1 MKTYYKTFKLKS
13 GEIMACQ
20 TEEDYSMLNMRGRFA
35 ITVTNPV
42 IFNSFK
48 FLDGDGD
55 LVETISMMPMI
66 PVTDEVNLDISVD
79 HIFSITEMRPQAV
92 ERFTRFLDH
101 LREQIEAEDKVQSL
115 EDTEDQEQEELK
127 SLDLANF
134 STKIVH

>member
-1 MKTYYKTFKLKS
+1 MKTYYKAFKLKS

-35 ITVTNPV
+35 ITVSNPV

-48 FLDGDGD
+48 FLDGDGE

-66 PVTDEVNLDISVD
+66 PVTDDTSLDISVD
-79 HIFSITEMRPQAV
+79 HIFSITEMRPQAA
-92 ERFTRFLDH
+92 ERFEKFLEH
-101 LREQIEAEDKVQSL
+101 LKDQVEAEDKAEEL
-115 EDTEDQEQEELK
+115 ADTEDQEEVK
-127 SLDLANF
+127 ALDLANF